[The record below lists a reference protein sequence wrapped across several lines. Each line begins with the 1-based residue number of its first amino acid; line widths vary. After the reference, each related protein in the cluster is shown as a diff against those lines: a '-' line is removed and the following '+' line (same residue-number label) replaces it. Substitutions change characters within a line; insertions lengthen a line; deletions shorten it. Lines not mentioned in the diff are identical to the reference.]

1 MYEYERGQRVGS
13 GWEVIMM
20 SVLYGVVSRNVS
32 THISFPVFVK
42 KLESRNQK
50 KKNYFLLVLPEL
62 KK

>member
-1 MYEYERGQRVGS
+1 
-13 GWEVIMM
+13 MM
-20 SVLYGVVSRNVS
+20 SVVYGVVSRNVS

-62 KK
+62 KKEFSFLLNLS